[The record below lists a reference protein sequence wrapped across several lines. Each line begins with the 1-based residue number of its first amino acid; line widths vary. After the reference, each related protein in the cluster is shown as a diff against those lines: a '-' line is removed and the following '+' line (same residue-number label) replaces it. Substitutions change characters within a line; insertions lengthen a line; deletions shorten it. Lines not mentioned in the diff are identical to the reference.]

1 LSVILGLTSASE
13 DILMDE
19 QGHSGL
25 VDNDYCFACGRQN
38 PFGLQLEFTRGDS
51 GEGVQARFNP
61 GPHLQGFAG
70 LLHGGISA
78 TVLDDV
84 MNNLVTRTRGILA
97 VTGSLEVRYRKPVP
111 ITATLI
117 CRAQIVKE
125 RGGMFYAEAELV
137 AEETGEV
144 LVEAKSLQVAVKR

>member
-51 GEGVQARFNP
+51 GEGVQARFIP

-97 VTGSLEVRYRKPVP
+97 VTGSLKVRYRKPVP